1 MDIESETHRIQEFV
15 DKGNFHV
22 AINIA
27 ISALNECRRI
37 EDQGGIDKFIAIIR
51 GIVNTMDDEFGSKQ

>member
-1 MDIESETHRIQEFV
+1 MDIQSETNRIQKFV
-15 DKGNFHV
+15 DKGNYHA

-37 EDQGGIDKFIAIIR
+37 EDQAGVDKFIAVIK
-51 GIVNTMDDEFGSKQ
+51 GIVNTMDNEFGSNP

>member
-15 DKGNFHV
+15 DKGNFHA

-37 EDQGGIDKFIAIIR
+37 EEQGGIDKFIAIIR
-51 GIVNTMDDEFGSKQ
+51 GIVNTMDNEFGSKQ